1 MKKIFY
7 SIVVLSGLAVYAF
20 AQNQNISSTT
30 SQTLQSNAASNA
42 LTLINTPATTTT
54 MAQTSTSSV
63 TSSAATNS
71 TPKNTVQPT
80 VPPKPTI
87 SSIYKDGTFTG
98 SVENASYGN
107 IQVAAIIS
115 GGKLSNVQILQYP
128 SDRRNS
134 ISVNS
139 QALPILISE
148 AIQSQ
153 NANVNVVSG
162 ATHSSE
168 AFVLSLQSALTQ
180 AKN

>member
-1 MKKIFY
+1 M
-7 SIVVLSGLAVYAF
+7 
-20 AQNQNISSTT
+20 
-30 SQTLQSNAASNA
+30 
-42 LTLINTPATTTT
+42 
-54 MAQTSTSSV
+54 
-63 TSSAATNS
+63 
-71 TPKNTVQPT
+71 
-80 VPPKPTI
+80 
-87 SSIYKDGTFTG
+87 YKDGTYTG
-98 SVENASYGN
+98 NVENASYGN

-148 AIQSQ
+148 TIQSQ

-168 AFVLSLQSALTQ
+168 AFVLSLQSALAQ